1 VSGHTEN
8 SVEVDANIDTVW
20 RLTNELERWP
30 VLFTEYAKVEIV
42 EHDGPTWRFRLTMHP
57 DPQGNVWS
65 WLSERTLDEA
75 RHRVTAR
82 RIEPGWFESMDI
94 TWTYEALGN
103 RTRMTWVQD
112 FSMRADSPFD
122 DVAMTER
129 INRNTAI
136 QIAHVRDEVE
146 RLAARPVPSVGR
158 HFASVETP

>member
-1 VSGHTEN
+1 MSGHTEN
-8 SVEVDANIDTVW
+8 SVEVDANIDSVW

-30 VLFTEYAKVEIV
+30 VLFTEYAKMEII
-42 EHDGPTWRFRLTMHP
+42 EHDGPRWRFRLTMHP
-57 DPQGNVWS
+57 DPQGNVLS

-94 TWTYEALGN
+94 TWTYEDLGN

-158 HFASVETP
+158 HFAAVETP